1 MSPPD
6 PRAVAVSLLLALA
19 GPAPA
24 QESAESA
31 ADADVRLA
39 PGDAVRLEV
48 FESLSV
54 GTRSTDVPVPS
65 SLRPAPETLG
75 GAPLEFP
82 VDASG
87 WVLLPV
93 AGRVRV
99 AGRPFEEVRVE
110 VERAYAAEFT
120 DAAIRLTPLIRVAVL
135 GEVRTPGLLPV
146 DPTMTFADVLAA
158 AGGLTDLANR
168 KDVRLVRSD
177 GTLVLSDASEIVLVD
192 VPLRSGDRI
201 VVGHRSWLSANLPFV
216 VGAGASVVASILT
229 ALIVR

>member
-1 MSPPD
+1 MRPP
-6 PRAVAVSLLLALA
+6 ATSVVALLLALVQA
-19 GPAPA
+19 GAVHA
-24 QESAESA
+24 QTAA
-31 ADADVRLA
+31 ADEDVRLA
-39 PGDAVRLEV
+39 AGDAVRLEV
-48 FESLSV
+48 FESLTQ
-54 GTRSTDVPVPS
+54 GTRPIETPRVS
-65 SLRPAPETLG
+65 SLRPTPETLG
-75 GAPLEFP
+75 GTPQEFP

-93 AGRVRV
+93 AGMVRV
-99 AGRPFEEVRVE
+99 AGRPFGEVRRE
-110 VERAYAAEFT
+110 VERAYAAEFMQ
-120 DAAIRLTPLIRVAVL
+120 AAIRVTPLIRVAVL

-158 AGGLTDLANR
+158 AGGLTDLADR

-177 GTLVLSDASEIVLVD
+177 GTLVLSDASDIVDVH